1 MNSRW
6 KYQLMTGIPWA
17 VFMIIFSL
25 YAIDDTPAAVQITT
39 SLFWI
44 KVVSYFGIGVFVLGY
59 VSWRG
64 KQKRE
69 GLKK

>member
-6 KYQLMTGIPWA
+6 KYQLMTGTPWA
-17 VFMIIFSL
+17 VFMILFSL
-25 YAIDDTPAAVQITT
+25 FALDDTPADVQVKTP
-39 SLFWI
+39 LFWI
-44 KVVSYFGIGVFVLGY
+44 KVVSYFVIGIFVLGY